1 MEDIF
6 KKNVEQILVKVW
18 IVQQMGLS
26 LQYQITKKL
35 KIMTNLQQFTE
46 LEIKLM
52 EAIKETWENQGGYC
66 TYLADAASF
75 A

>member
-1 MEDIF
+1 LEDIF

-35 KIMTNLQQFTE
+35 NHDKSTKSIYRT
-46 LEIKLM
+46 
-52 EAIKETWENQGGYC
+52 
-66 TYLADAASF
+66 
-75 A
+75 